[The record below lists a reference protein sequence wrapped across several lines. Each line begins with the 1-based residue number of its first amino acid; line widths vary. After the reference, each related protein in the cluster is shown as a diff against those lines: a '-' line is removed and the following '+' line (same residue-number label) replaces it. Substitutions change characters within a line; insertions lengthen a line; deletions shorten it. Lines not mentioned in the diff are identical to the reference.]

1 MMTVIVI
8 DAIWHG
14 GILILCLIGIL
25 TMGMGIVAG
34 R

>member
-1 MMTVIVI
+1 MTVALV
-8 DAIWHG
+8 DAMLYG

-25 TMGMGIVAG
+25 AMGMGMVAG

>member
-1 MMTVIVI
+1 MMTIALM
-8 DAIWHG
+8 DAMLFG

-25 TMGMGIVAG
+25 VMGMGMVAG

>member
-1 MMTVIVI
+1 MMTVAMIE
-8 DAIWHG
+8 ALLYG
-14 GILILCLIGIL
+14 GILILCLIGVL